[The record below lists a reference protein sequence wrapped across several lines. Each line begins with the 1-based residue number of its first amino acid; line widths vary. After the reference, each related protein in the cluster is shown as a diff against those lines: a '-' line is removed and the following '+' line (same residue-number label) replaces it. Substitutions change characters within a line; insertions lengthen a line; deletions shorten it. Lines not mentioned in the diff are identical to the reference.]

1 MIMTGDKLTFKSSS
15 KEVSERMRRMPTANS
30 KPEIRLRKSLYARG
44 FRYRIH
50 RRDLPGRPDIAFGP
64 AKVAVFVDGCFWH
77 NCPIHGTVPKSN
89 TQWWEEKFKRNRKRD
104 RLKDEQLSEIG
115 WISIHVWEHENVLQ
129 ATERIILAIQDRIN

>member
-1 MIMTGDKLTFKSSS
+1 MTGDKLTFKSSS

-89 TQWWEEKFKRNRKRD
+89 TQWWEEKFNRNRERD
-104 RLKDEQLSEIG
+104 HLNDEQLSEIG

-129 ATERIILAIQDRIN
+129 ATERIILVIQDRIN

>member
-1 MIMTGDKLTFKSSS
+1 MSGNKLTFKSSS

-89 TQWWEEKFKRNRKRD
+89 TQWWEEKFNRNRERD